1 LSSTLTRP
9 SPVGPAQLLPAG
21 IDFLTTH
28 GAALD
33 ELHALTATPVTA
45 RRTWLQA
52 WIECNPAWEP
62 LAVLVPSGDGGLA
75 AAAFLARRPR
85 PFWTEYVALGHP
97 SSDQVRRAARD
108 AAAASELAR
117 GIVACLG
124 SGPAPWRLCLAHLPA
139 GDPVAT
145 ELVQRLPFVKR
156 LPGDPSATLRFGNRC
171 DARALVTKKHHRE
184 VRRFGHRLER
194 EGLVPLVQHLRHPA
208 EIAAA
213 LPEIEAVTRARDLEL
228 LGHSTLDRG
237 TSRAFFRIVVLRHA
251 ALGQVE
257 LTTLRLGGEL
267 AAYMLCFLDGTA
279 CRAWAC
285 RYAPHLA
292 RYAPGLLNNYAA
304 IERAV
309 ASGFQEFD
317 WMRGDEGYKDRVS
330 NDVARAENLLAWSS
344 SLQFITD
351 APRELKVWM
360 KTQAPTRPLIG
371 RALVY
376 ARRVKLASR
385 RLRSELRG

>member
-1 LSSTLTRP
+1 LSSTVTRP
-9 SPVGPAQLLPAG
+9 NPVGTAQVLPGGIELLTA
-21 IDFLTTH
+21 H
-28 GAALD
+28 EAALD

-45 RRTWLQA
+45 RRTWLRA

-62 LAVLVPSGDGGLA
+62 LAILVPAGEGGLA

-97 SSDQVRRAARD
+97 SSDQVRLAARD

-117 GIVACLG
+117 GIVACLA

-139 GDPVAT
+139 GDPVAA
-145 ELVQRLPFVKR
+145 ELVERLPFVKR
-156 LPGDPSATLRFGNRC
+156 MPGDLSATLRFGNSR

-184 VRRFGHRLER
+184 VRRFGNRLER
-194 EGLVPLVQHLRHPA
+194 EGLVPLVQHVRDPA
-208 EIAAA
+208 AIAAL
-213 LPEIEAVTRARDLEL
+213 LPEMEAMTRARDLEL
-228 LGHSTLDRG
+228 IGHSTLDRG
-237 TSRAFFRIVVLRHA
+237 TMRAFFRAVVLGHA
-251 ALGQVE
+251 ALGEVE

-285 RYAPHLA
+285 RHAPHLA

-317 WMRGDEGYKDRVS
+317 WMRGDEGYKERVS
-330 NDVARAENLLAWSS
+330 NDVVRAEDLLAWSS
-344 SLQFITD
+344 SLQVLTD
-351 APRELKVWM
+351 APRELRVWM
-360 KTQAPTRPLIG
+360 KAKAPTSPFIG

-376 ARRVKLASR
+376 ARRAKLASR
-385 RLRSELRG
+385 RLRSKLS